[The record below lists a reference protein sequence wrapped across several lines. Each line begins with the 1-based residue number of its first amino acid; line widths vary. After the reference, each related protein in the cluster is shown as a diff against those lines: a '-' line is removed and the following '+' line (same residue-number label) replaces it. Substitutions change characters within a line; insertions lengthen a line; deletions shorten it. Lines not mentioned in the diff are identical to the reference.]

1 MPLLSDP
8 EEVICLDAE
17 FVEGDELIELSVYSI
32 DRTPIY
38 YSRFRPERYTRW
50 DSSIHHITPEM
61 VADAP
66 TFASER
72 PAIQKIIDSA
82 RHLVGFAISN
92 DISHLARQSIQRLD
106 KCHIIEL
113 REWYWINHGLGA
125 GLDLFQNV
133 SLASVI
139 ETLGIEFSADGM
151 HSASGDTLATLDAF
165 LLMYERFRTARGFA
179 PEQFEAAVKEF
190 DEVYA
195 REKLEYDRTHAE
207 GYALLLRAGNGYT
220 LRIKREEPRPSE
232 RLVASIRVADRQRAS
247 VELRNL
253 MARRPLIGREVYKLT
268 PRDIEEFKNY
278 TNGFDTDDHAYFKKL
293 QGLSS
298 RFNVSG
304 LKKR

>member
-1 MPLLSDP
+1 MMSNP
-8 EEVICLDAE
+8 EEAVCLDAE
-17 FVEGDELIELSVYSI
+17 FVEGDELIELSI
-32 DRTPIY
+32 FALDRTPLY
-38 YSRFRPERYTRW
+38 HSYFRPERYDEW

-72 PAIQKIIDSA
+72 PTIQKIIDSA
-82 RHLVGFAISN
+82 RHLIGFAISN
-92 DISHLARQSIQRLD
+92 DTSHLGRQGVTRLND
-106 KCHIIEL
+106 RHIIEL
-113 REWYWINHGLGA
+113 RDWYWINHGMEA

-139 ETLGIEFSADGM
+139 DTLGIEFSDDGM

-165 LLMYERFRTARGFA
+165 LLLYDRFCKKNGLAA
-179 PEQFEAAVKEF
+179 EQFEEAVGKF
-190 DEVYA
+190 DEIYA
-195 REKLEYDRTHAE
+195 REKLEYDRSHAE
-207 GYALLLRAGNGYT
+207 GYAMLIRVDGGYILRV
-220 LRIKREEPRPSE
+220 KREEPRPSA

-247 VELRNL
+247 VELHNL
-253 MARRPLIGREVYKLT
+253 MARRPMTGREAYRLT
-268 PRDIEEFKNY
+268 PKDIEEFKNY

>member
-1 MPLLSDP
+1 MTLLSNP
-8 EEVICLDAE
+8 EEAVCLDAE
-17 FVEGDELIELSVYSI
+17 FVEGDELIELSI
-32 DRTPIY
+32 FALDRTELY
-38 YSRFRPERYTRW
+38 HSRFRPTRYRDW

-72 PAIQKIIDSA
+72 PGIQKIIDSA
-82 RHLVGFAISN
+82 RHLAGFAISN
-92 DISHLARQSIQRLD
+92 DISHLSRQGIQRLD
-106 KCHIIEL
+106 NRHILEL

-139 ETLGIEFSADGM
+139 ETLGIEFSGDGM

-165 LLMYERFRTARGFA
+165 LLMYERFCAANGFDLK
-179 PEQFEAAVKEF
+179 QFEEAVRHF

-207 GYALLLRAGNGYT
+207 GYALLLRSGSGYT
-220 LRIKREEPRPSE
+220 LRIKREEPRPSP

-247 VELRNL
+247 IELHNL
-253 MARRPLIGREVYKLT
+253 LARRPLIGREVYRLT
-268 PRDIEEFKNY
+268 PKDIEEFKNY